1 MKPNARPRRPQFSS
15 GPCAKRPG
23 WTPAVLDGAVLG
35 RSHRS
40 ADGKARLKEVI
51 DRTRAVLRV
60 PGAYRVG
67 IVPGSDT
74 GAVEAALWS
83 LLGGRGVD
91 VLAWENFGR
100 EWVKDVVDQLPLED
114 TRVIEA
120 DYGELP
126 DLAEID
132 CDRDVVFVWNGTTSG
147 VAVPDGDWIA
157 DDRKGLTICD
167 ATSAAFAT
175 PLPWEKL
182 DAVAFSWQKVLGG
195 EGGHGMLVLGPRAVE
210 RLERHVPEWPLPKL
224 FRLTAGGKLNE
235 GIFAGETINTPSML
249 CVEDVLDALA
259 WAESVGGLD
268 GLVARTRANG
278 AVIADW
284 VKATPWVDYLAAAP
298 ETRSP
303 TSVCLGFT
311 ETWFAE
317 LPADERAAVPR
328 RIATLLAGENV
339 AFDVAGHREAPPGLR
354 IWAGA
359 TIDREDLEA
368 LMPWLDWAYGEVKA
382 SYSGAA

>member
-23 WTPAVLDGAVLG
+23 WTPAVLDDAVLG

-60 PGAYRVG
+60 PDAHRVG

-74 GAVEAALWS
+74 GAVEMALWS
-83 LLGGRGVD
+83 LLGERGVD

-100 EWVKDVVDQLPLED
+100 EWVKDVVGQLSLKD
-114 TRVIEA
+114 ARVIEA

-126 DLAEID
+126 DLGEVD

-157 DDRKGLTICD
+157 ADRKGLTICD
-167 ATSAAFAT
+167 ATSAAFAA

-182 DAVAFSWQKVLGG
+182 DAAAFSWQKVLGG

-210 RLERHVPEWPLPKL
+210 RLESHAPDWPLPKI
-224 FRLTAGGKLNE
+224 FRLTAGGRLNE
-235 GIFAGETINTPSML
+235 AIFSGETINTPSML

-259 WAESVGGLD
+259 WADSVGGLD
-268 GLVARTRANG
+268 GLMARTRAMARRLPTG
-278 AVIADW
+278 SGRLPGWITSPRRPRPVLRHPSASGSWSPGSRSCRPTSGPPCPDGSRRCWRAR
-284 VKATPWVDYLAAAP
+284 T
-298 ETRSP
+298 SP
-303 TSVCLGFT
+303 TTSRDI
-311 ETWFAE
+311 AKR
-317 LPADERAAVPR
+317 LPDCGSGRAPR
-328 RIATLLAGENV
+328 STGRTS
-339 AFDVAGHREAPPGLR
+339 RR
-354 IWAGA
+354 
-359 TIDREDLEA
+359 
-368 LMPWLDWAYGEVKA
+368 
-382 SYSGAA
+382 

>member
-23 WTPAVLDGAVLG
+23 WTSAVLDGAVLG

-40 ADGKARLKEVI
+40 ADGKARLRAVI

-60 PGAYRVG
+60 PAAYRIG

-100 EWVKDVVDQLPLED
+100 EWVKDIVDQLPLED

-126 DLAEID
+126 DLDEVD

-284 VKATPWVDYLAAAP
+284 VAATPWVDYLAAAP

-311 ETWFAE
+311 EPWFAE

-328 RIATLLAGENV
+328 RIAALLAGENV

-359 TIDREDLEA
+359 TIDREDLET

>member
-60 PGAYRVG
+60 PGAHRIG

-74 GAVEAALWS
+74 GAVETALWS
-83 LLGGRGVD
+83 LLGDRGVD

-100 EWVKDVVDQLPLED
+100 EWVKDVVGQLPLED
-114 TRVIEA
+114 ARVIEA
-120 DYGELP
+120 DYGALP
-126 DLAEID
+126 DLDEVD

-147 VAVPDGDWIA
+147 VAVPDSAWIA

-284 VKATPWVDYLAAAP
+284 VAATPWVDHLAAAP

-303 TSVCLGFT
+303 TSICLGFT

-328 RIATLLAGENV
+328 RIAALLAGENV

>member
-40 ADGKARLKEVI
+40 ADGKAKLGEVI

-120 DYGELP
+120 AYGELP
-126 DLAEID
+126 DLDEVD

-268 GLVARTRANG
+268 GLVVRTRANG

-284 VKATPWVDYLAAAP
+284 VAATPWVDYLAAAP

-311 ETWFAE
+311 EPWFAE

-328 RIATLLAGENV
+328 RIAALLAGENV

>member
-1 MKPNARPRRPQFSS
+1 M
-15 GPCAKRPG
+15 
-23 WTPAVLDGAVLG
+23 
-35 RSHRS
+35 
-40 ADGKARLKEVI
+40 
-51 DRTRAVLRV
+51 
-60 PGAYRVG
+60 
-67 IVPGSDT
+67 
-74 GAVEAALWS
+74 
-83 LLGGRGVD
+83 
-91 VLAWENFGR
+91 
-100 EWVKDVVDQLPLED
+100 
-114 TRVIEA
+114 
-120 DYGELP
+120 
-126 DLAEID
+126 
-132 CDRDVVFVWNGTTSG
+132 
-147 VAVPDGDWIA
+147 
-157 DDRKGLTICD
+157 
-167 ATSAAFAT
+167 
-175 PLPWEKL
+175 
-182 DAVAFSWQKVLGG
+182 AFSWQKVLGG

-284 VKATPWVDYLAAAP
+284 VEATPWVDHLAAAP

-311 ETWFAE
+311 EAWFAE

-328 RIATLLAGENV
+328 RIAALLAGENI

>member
-40 ADGKARLKEVI
+40 ADGKARLRAVI
-51 DRTRAVLRV
+51 DRTRAVLCV
-60 PGAYRVG
+60 PGTYRIG

-100 EWVKDVVDQLPLED
+100 EWVKDVVDHLPLED

-126 DLAEID
+126 DLDAVD

-259 WAESVGGLD
+259 WAEAVGGLD

-284 VKATPWVDYLAAAP
+284 VAATPWVDYLAAAP

-311 ETWFAE
+311 EPWFAE

-328 RIATLLAGENV
+328 RIAALLAGENV

>member
-60 PGAYRVG
+60 PGAHRIG

-74 GAVEAALWS
+74 GAVETALWS
-83 LLGGRGVD
+83 LLGDRGVD

-100 EWVKDVVDQLPLED
+100 EWVKDVVGQLPLED
-114 TRVIEA
+114 TRAIEA

-126 DLAEID
+126 DLDEVD

-249 CVEDVLDALA
+249 CVEDMLDALA

-284 VKATPWVDYLAAAP
+284 VAATPWVDHLAAAP

-311 ETWFAE
+311 EAWFAE

-328 RIATLLAGENV
+328 RIAALLAGENV

>member
-74 GAVEAALWS
+74 GAVETALWS

-126 DLAEID
+126 DLAEVD

>member
-40 ADGKARLKEVI
+40 ADGKARLRAVI
-51 DRTRAVLRV
+51 DRTRAVLCV
-60 PGAYRVG
+60 PGTYRIG

-100 EWVKDVVDQLPLED
+100 EWVKDVVDHLPLED

-126 DLAEID
+126 DLAEVD

-147 VAVPDGDWIA
+147 VAAPDGDWIA

-224 FRLTAGGKLNE
+224 FRLTAGGRLNE

-284 VKATPWVDYLAAAP
+284 VAATPWVDYLAAAP

-311 ETWFAE
+311 EPWFAE
-317 LPADERAAVPR
+317 LPAGERAAVPR
-328 RIATLLAGENV
+328 RIAALLAGENV

>member
-51 DRTRAVLRV
+51 DRTRAILRV
-60 PGAYRVG
+60 PGAHRIG

-74 GAVEAALWS
+74 GAVETALWS
-83 LLGGRGVD
+83 LLGDRGVD

-100 EWVKDVVDQLPLED
+100 EWVKDVVGQLPLED
-114 TRVIEA
+114 ARAIEA
-120 DYGELP
+120 DYGALPEL
-126 DLAEID
+126 DEVD

-284 VKATPWVDYLAAAP
+284 VAATPWVDHLAAAP

-328 RIATLLAGENV
+328 RIAALLAGENV

>member
-60 PGAYRVG
+60 PAAHRIG

-74 GAVEAALWS
+74 GAVETALWS
-83 LLGGRGVD
+83 LLGSRGVD

-100 EWVKDVVDQLPLED
+100 EWVKDVVGQLPLED

-126 DLAEID
+126 DLGEVD

-157 DDRKGLTICD
+157 TDRKGLTICD
-167 ATSAAFAT
+167 ATSAAFAS

-210 RLERHVPEWPLPKL
+210 RLESHVPDWPLPKV
-224 FRLTAGGKLNE
+224 FRLTAGGRLNE
-235 GIFAGETINTPSML
+235 AIFSGETINTPSML
-249 CVEDVLDALA
+249 CVEDALDALA
-259 WAESVGGLD
+259 WADSVGGLD

-278 AVIADW
+278 AAIADW
-284 VKATPWVDYLAAAP
+284 VRATPWVDYLAAAP

-303 TSVCLGFT
+303 TSVCLGFV
-311 ETWFAE
+311 EPWFAE
-317 LPADERAAVPR
+317 LSAGERTAVPR
-328 RIATLLAGENV
+328 RIAALLADENV
-339 AFDVAGHREAPPGLR
+339 AYDIAGHREAPPGLR

-359 TIDREDLEA
+359 TVDREDVEA

-382 SYSGAA
+382 LRSGAA

>member
-40 ADGKARLKEVI
+40 ADGKARLREVI

-60 PGAYRVG
+60 PAAYRVG

-126 DLAEID
+126 DLAAVD

>member
-40 ADGKARLKEVI
+40 ADGKARLREVI

-60 PGAYRVG
+60 PAAYRVG

-100 EWVKDVVDQLPLED
+100 EWVKDVVDHLPLED

-126 DLAEID
+126 DLDAVD

-284 VKATPWVDYLAAAP
+284 VAATPWVDYLAAAP

-311 ETWFAE
+311 EPWFAE

-328 RIATLLAGENV
+328 RIAALLAGENV

>member
-40 ADGKARLKEVI
+40 ADGKARLREVI

-60 PGAYRVG
+60 PAVYRIG

-74 GAVEAALWS
+74 GAVETALWS

-100 EWVKDVVDQLPLED
+100 EWVKDVVDQLLLED

-126 DLAEID
+126 DLAAVD

-284 VKATPWVDYLAAAP
+284 VAATPWVDYLAAAP

-311 ETWFAE
+311 EPWFAE

-382 SYSGAA
+382 SYSGTA

>member
-51 DRTRAVLRV
+51 DRTRAILRV
-60 PGAYRVG
+60 PGAHRIG

-74 GAVEAALWS
+74 GAVETALWS
-83 LLGGRGVD
+83 LLGDRGVD

-114 TRVIEA
+114 ARAIEA
-120 DYGELP
+120 DYGALPEL
-126 DLAEID
+126 DEVD
-132 CDRDVVFVWNGTTSG
+132 CDHDVVFVWNGTTSG

-157 DDRKGLTICD
+157 DDRRGLTICD

-284 VKATPWVDYLAAAP
+284 VAATPWVDHLAAAP

-328 RIATLLAGENV
+328 RIAALLAGENV

>member
-40 ADGKARLKEVI
+40 ADGKARLRAVI
-51 DRTRAVLRV
+51 DRTRAVLCV
-60 PGAYRVG
+60 PGTYRIG

-100 EWVKDVVDQLPLED
+100 EWVKDVVDHLPLED

-126 DLAEID
+126 DLDAVD

-284 VKATPWVDYLAAAP
+284 VAATPWVDYLAAAP

-311 ETWFAE
+311 EPWFAA
-317 LPADERAAVPR
+317 LPADERVAVPR
-328 RIATLLAGENV
+328 RIAALLAGENV

>member
-40 ADGKARLKEVI
+40 ADGKARLRAVI
-51 DRTRAVLRV
+51 DRTRAVLCV
-60 PGAYRVG
+60 PGAYRIG

-126 DLAEID
+126 DLAAVD

-210 RLERHVPEWPLPKL
+210 RLERHVPQWPLPKL

>member
-40 ADGKARLKEVI
+40 ADGKARLKAVI

-60 PGAYRVG
+60 PAACRIG

-74 GAVEAALWS
+74 GAVETALWS

-126 DLAEID
+126 DLAAVD

-311 ETWFAE
+311 EPWFAE

>member
-60 PGAYRVG
+60 PGAHRIG

-74 GAVEAALWS
+74 GAVETALWS
-83 LLGGRGVD
+83 LLGDRGVD

-120 DYGELP
+120 DYGALP
-126 DLAEID
+126 DLDEVD

-175 PLPWEKL
+175 SLPWEKL

-284 VKATPWVDYLAAAP
+284 VEATPWVDHLAAAP

-311 ETWFAE
+311 ETWFAA

-328 RIATLLAGENV
+328 RIAALLAGENV

-354 IWAGA
+354 VWAGA

>member
-40 ADGKARLKEVI
+40 ADGKAKLKEVI
-51 DRTRAVLRV
+51 DRTRAILRV
-60 PGAYRVG
+60 PAAHRVG

-74 GAVEAALWS
+74 GAVEMTLWS
-83 LLGGRGVD
+83 LLGSRGVD

-100 EWVKDVVDQLPLED
+100 EWVKDIVGQLPLED
-114 TRVIEA
+114 ARVLEA
-120 DYGELP
+120 DYGGLP
-126 DLAEID
+126 DLGEVD
-132 CDRDVVFVWNGTTSG
+132 CNRDVVFVWNGTTSG

-157 DDRKGLTICD
+157 TDRKGLTICD
-167 ATSAAFAT
+167 ATSAAFAL

-210 RLERHVPEWPLPKL
+210 RLECHVPDWPLPKI
-224 FRLTAGGKLNE
+224 FRLTAGGRLNE
-235 GIFAGETINTPSML
+235 AIFAGETINTPSML

-259 WAESVGGLD
+259 WAEKVGGLD

-278 AVIADW
+278 AAIADW
-284 VKATPWVDYLAAAP
+284 VEATPWVDYLAAAP

-311 ETWFAE
+311 EPWFAE
-317 LPADERAAVPR
+317 LSADERTAVPR
-328 RIATLLAGENV
+328 QIAALLADENV
-339 AFDVAGHREAPPGLR
+339 AFDIAGHREAPPVLR

-359 TIDREDLEA
+359 TVDREDIEA

-382 SYSGAA
+382 SYSSAA

>member
-40 ADGKARLKEVI
+40 ADGKARLRAVI
-51 DRTRAVLRV
+51 DRTRAVLCV
-60 PGAYRVG
+60 PGTYRIG

-100 EWVKDVVDQLPLED
+100 EWVKDVVDHLPLED

-126 DLAEID
+126 DLDAVD

-259 WAESVGGLD
+259 WAESVGGLA

-284 VKATPWVDYLAAAP
+284 VAATPWVDYLAAAP

-311 ETWFAE
+311 EPWFAE

-328 RIATLLAGENV
+328 RIAALLAGENV

>member
-40 ADGKARLKEVI
+40 ADGKARLREVI

-120 DYGELP
+120 AYGELP
-126 DLAEID
+126 DLDAVD

-259 WAESVGGLD
+259 WAEAVGGLD

-284 VKATPWVDYLAAAP
+284 VAATPWVDYLAAAP

-311 ETWFAE
+311 EPWFAA
-317 LPADERAAVPR
+317 LPADERVAVPR
-328 RIATLLAGENV
+328 RIAALLAGENV

>member
-40 ADGKARLKEVI
+40 ADGKARLRAVI

-60 PGAYRVG
+60 PAAYRVG

-74 GAVEAALWS
+74 GAVETVLWS

-126 DLAEID
+126 DLAAVD

-210 RLERHVPEWPLPKL
+210 RLERHVPQWPLPKL

>member
-40 ADGKARLKEVI
+40 ADGKAKLREVI

-100 EWVKDVVDQLPLED
+100 EWVKDVVDHLPLED

-126 DLAEID
+126 DLDAVD

-259 WAESVGGLD
+259 WAEAVGGLD

-284 VKATPWVDYLAAAP
+284 VAATPWVDYLAAAP

-311 ETWFAE
+311 EPWFAE

-328 RIATLLAGENV
+328 RIAALLAGENV